1 MPDLSLERQASGV
14 VAGIDEA
21 GRGPWAGPVVAAAV
35 ILEVDAMPAELMAGI
50 DDSKVLT
57 RARRNALYRALVGP
71 ACQPVLRGGGAA
83 AAEDGSRAARRPAR
97 IGLGAASVAEIDR
110 LNILGATL
118 TAMARALTRLGVVP
132 DLALVDGNQAP
143 ALPCPVKTVVGGDRL
158 SLSIAAASIVAKVT
172 RDRIMAALAERH
184 PGFGWEHN
192 AGYGTAEHRAALAR
206 LGVTPHHRRSFAPV
220 RERLSSRY

>member
-35 ILEVDAMPAELMAGI
+35 ILEVGAMPAELMAGL

-57 RARRNALYRALVGP
+57 QGRRNALYRALVGP
-71 ACQPVLRGGGAA
+71 ACQ
-83 AAEDGSRAARRPAR
+83 SCAARRPAR

-143 ALPCPVKTVVGGDRL
+143 ALPCPVKTVVRGDSL

-220 RERLSSRY
+220 RERLSLRY